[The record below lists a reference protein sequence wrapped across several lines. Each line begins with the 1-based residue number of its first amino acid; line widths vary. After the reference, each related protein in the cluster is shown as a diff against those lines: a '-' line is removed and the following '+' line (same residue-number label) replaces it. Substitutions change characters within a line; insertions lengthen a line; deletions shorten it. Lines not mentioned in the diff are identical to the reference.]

1 MRVEMLVNGK
11 SMRSQ
16 WFRSDEWDLVLKLV
30 SDLCEYGF
38 GVVQVRCLRL
48 GVLVVMGYLI

>member
-1 MRVEMLVNGK
+1 MLVNGK
-11 SMRSQ
+11 SIRSQ

-30 SDLCEYGF
+30 ADLCEYGF